1 MSSAAYA
8 QLIATKNSNET
19 NTPNTETTL
28 PARRRAIAYERALP
42 LGGSE
47 TMPFAPPPLEKGRS
61 VRVAD
66 REGIAFARCIDPHPP
81 RCARRPP
88 LFKGRWSK
96 WHTRCDTPRTEVVR
110 ANAKCDSPAARGQRW
125 SERRSRRVHL
135 WSESKSRQPGID
147 VSGIGLDRQG
157 SEPAA
162 DRVGAQPGCVHEL
175 LAFAQHRIV
184 AEAPERLATR
194 KAGLRDL
201 ALDRGK
207 FERERGERPA
217 QPQQRLGLEPLH
229 VDLGKGRDAMAGDE
243 LVKGGHGNVD
253 APGPG

>member
-1 MSSAAYA
+1 MTLQEQKNCPMISSKATVASRNSLHWSCKT
-8 QLIATKNSNET
+8 LIRLRKILAS
-19 NTPNTETTL
+19 
-28 PARRRAIAYERALP
+28 R
-42 LGGSE
+42 S
-47 TMPFAPPPLEKGRS
+47 LEKGRS

-88 LFKGRWSK
+88 LFKAKWSK

-135 WSESKSRQPGID
+135 WSEITSRQPGID

-184 AEAPERLATR
+184 
-194 KAGLRDL
+194 
-201 ALDRGK
+201 
-207 FERERGERPA
+207 
-217 QPQQRLGLEPLH
+217 
-229 VDLGKGRDAMAGDE
+229 
-243 LVKGGHGNVD
+243 
-253 APGPG
+253 